1 MKQAPSLS
9 TGDGLRKIM
18 TPVQIGT
25 LPLATNLLLAPL
37 AGYTTLPFRWC
48 MREVGGFGLATT
60 ELVHARSLLEK
71 NRRAFELI
79 ETRREDRPLSVQLFG
94 PVAEEVRDAAV
105 WLEERGADVIDI
117 NMGCPVEKV
126 VKIGA
131 GAAMLK
137 DPKKTG
143 AFVRTVTQA
152 VKIPVTVKTR
162 LGWDQAQLD
171 APVLAPML
179 EEAGVAAL
187 TIHGRTRAAAFNGS
201 VDLGGIR
208 AVVASVRTMPVFG
221 NGDVCDAEAAKRM
234 LEETGCAGLMIGR
247 GALTDPWVFHTV
259 QAGLLGH
266 PTPPDPPLETRVAFM
281 TRHFERAMQQ
291 RGEKLACTQFRK
303 TIDWYARSFGP
314 CRPLRLAMK
323 ELSSRQHYHD
333 LVGRFLA
340 YRSQHRLS
348 RGENPAVV
356 GALSA
361 RSCPRTR

>member
-1 MKQAPSLS
+1 MMPLH
-9 TGDGLRKIM
+9 
-18 TPVQIGT
+18 IGT
-25 LPLATNLLLAPL
+25 LPLATNLFLAPL

-79 ETRREDRPLSVQLFG
+79 ETRPDDSPLSVQLFG

-105 WLEERGADVIDI
+105 WLEEQGADAIDI

-126 VKIGA
+126 IKIGA

-143 AFVRTVTQA
+143 AFVRTVTKA

-162 LGWDQAQLD
+162 LGWDQTQLD
-171 APVLAPML
+171 APMLAPIL
-179 EEAGVAAL
+179 EDAGVAAL
-187 TIHGRTRAAAFNGS
+187 TIHGRTRAEAFRGS
-201 VDLGGIR
+201 VDLKGIR
-208 AVVASVRTMPVFG
+208 SVVESVQAMPVFG
-221 NGDVCDAEAAKRM
+221 NGDVCDTKTAKRM
-234 LEETGCAGLMIGR
+234 LEETGCAGLVIGR
-247 GALTDPWVFHTV
+247 GALANPWVFHNI

-266 PTPPDPPLETRVAFM
+266 TAPPEPPLVERVAFM
-281 TRHFERAMQQ
+281 TRHFERAVQQ

-303 TIDWYARSFGP
+303 TIEWYAKSFGP

-323 ELSSRQHYHD
+323 ELNSRQHYYH
-333 LVGRFLA
+333 LVGQFLE
-340 YRSQHRLS
+340 YRNQHPLPPRENYPA
-348 RGENPAVV
+348 GEAVPV
-356 GALSA
+356 
-361 RSCPRTR
+361 

>member
-1 MKQAPSLS
+1 
-9 TGDGLRKIM
+9 M
-18 TPVQIGT
+18 TLIQIGT

-79 ETRREDRPLSVQLFG
+79 ETRPEDSPLSVQLFG

-105 WLEERGADVIDI
+105 WLEEQGAAAIDI

-143 AFVRTVTQA
+143 AFVRTVTRA
-152 VKIPVTVKTR
+152 VNIPVTVKTR
-162 LGWDQAQLD
+162 LGWDQTQLD
-171 APVLAPML
+171 APVLAPIL

-187 TIHGRTRAAAFNGS
+187 TIHGRTRAEAFSGS

-208 AVVASVRTMPVFG
+208 AVVESVRAMPVFG
-221 NGDVCDAEAAKRM
+221 NGDVCDMETATRM
-234 LEETGCAGLMIGR
+234 LEETGCAGLVIGR
-247 GALTDPWVFHTV
+247 GALTNPWVFHNI
-259 QAGLLGH
+259 QAGLLGR
-266 PTPPDPPLETRVAFM
+266 PAPPEPPLGTRVAFM
-281 TRHFERAMQQ
+281 TRHFERAVRQ

-303 TIDWYARSFGP
+303 TIDWYAKSFGP

-323 ELSSRQHYHD
+323 ELSSRQHYYD
-333 LVGRFLA
+333 LVGQFLA
-340 YRSQHRLS
+340 YRSQHPLS
-348 RGENPAVV
+348 RRENHSAVAAVPA
-356 GALSA
+356 
-361 RSCPRTR
+361 